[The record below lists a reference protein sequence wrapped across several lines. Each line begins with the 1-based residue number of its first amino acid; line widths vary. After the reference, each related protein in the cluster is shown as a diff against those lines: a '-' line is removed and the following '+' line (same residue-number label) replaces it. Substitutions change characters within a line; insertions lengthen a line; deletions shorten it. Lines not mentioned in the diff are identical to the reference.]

1 VTTHIET
8 TRIMTPR
15 TLTARTAKT
24 RIMTTRP
31 DGPHLDGPH
40 LGGPHLNGNVEFR
53 GGGFAPKDRTWA
65 AAATLAAVVALWQAG
80 ASAGV
85 IPTLFLPAPVSIA
98 RALWALTISGE
109 LWNNLSISLMR
120 LAVGWIVGT
129 IFGIGMGL
137 AVGLWSALRSP
148 GMALVS
154 ALFPIP
160 KIALVPLFIIWFGIG
175 EGSKL
180 ATLAFGVFFPTVIAT
195 AGGVDNV
202 PRGLIRMGQSFGLSH
217 AAIIRKIVLPAAL
230 PAILSGFRVTSA
242 IAIVLLVAAEMIGA
256 DRGIGAFVL
265 SAGNLYDTENLLA
278 GITVLSILGLTVSW
292 VISRLEQFFLS
303 WR

>member
-1 VTTHIET
+1 
-8 TRIMTPR
+8 MPR
-15 TLTARTAKT
+15 
-24 RIMTTRP
+24 
-31 DGPHLDGPH
+31 LDGP
-40 LGGPHLNGNVEFR
+40 VAFR
-53 GGGFAPKDRTWA
+53 GGGFAPRERTWA
-65 AAATLAAVVALWQAG
+65 AVATLVGAVALWQAG

-85 IPTLFLPAPVSIA
+85 IPTLFLPAPAAIA
-98 RALWALTISGE
+98 RTLWTLTLSGE
-109 LWNNLSISLMR
+109 LWNQLAPSLMR

-129 IFGIGMGL
+129 VFGIAIGL
-137 AVGLWSALRSP
+137 AVGLSSTLRSP
-148 GMALVS
+148 AMALVS

-202 PRGLIRMGQSFGLSH
+202 PRGLIRMGQSFGLSRW
-217 AAIIRKIVLPAAL
+217 AIIRKIVLPAAM
-230 PAILSGFRVTSA
+230 PAILSGFRVTTA

-256 DRGIGAFVL
+256 ERGIGAFVL
-265 SAGNLYDTENLLA
+265 SAGNLYDTDNLLA
-278 GITVLSILGLTVSW
+278 GIVVLSVLGITVSW
-292 VISRLEQFFLS
+292 AIGRLERFLLN

>member
-1 VTTHIET
+1 MS
-8 TRIMTPR
+8 R
-15 TLTARTAKT
+15 
-24 RIMTTRP
+24 
-31 DGPHLDGPH
+31 LDGP
-40 LGGPHLNGNVEFR
+40 VAFR
-53 GGGFAPKDRTWA
+53 GGGFAPCDRAWA
-65 AAATLAAVVALWQAG
+65 AVATLVGVVALWQAG
-80 ASAGV
+80 ASAGL
-85 IPTLFLPAPVSIA
+85 IPTLFLPAPFSIA
-98 RALWALTISGE
+98 RALWALTVSGE
-109 LWNNLSISLMR
+109 LWKNLSVSLMR

-129 IFGIGMGL
+129 VFGIGLGL
-137 AVGLWSALRSP
+137 AVGLWSVMRSP
-148 GMALVS
+148 GMAIVS

-230 PAILSGFRVTSA
+230 PAILSGFRVTVS

-256 DRGIGAFVL
+256 ERGIGAFVL
-265 SAGNLYDTENLLA
+265 SAGNLYDTDNLLA
-278 GITVLSILGLTVSW
+278 GIVVLSVLGLVVAW
-292 VISRLEQFFLS
+292 AIGWLERIFLK
-303 WR
+303 WRA